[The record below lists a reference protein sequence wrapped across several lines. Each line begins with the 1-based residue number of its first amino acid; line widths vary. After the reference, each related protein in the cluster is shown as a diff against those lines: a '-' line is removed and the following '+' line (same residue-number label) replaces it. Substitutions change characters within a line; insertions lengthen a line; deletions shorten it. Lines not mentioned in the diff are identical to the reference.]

1 MDSLQVQAMNQAQD
15 ARRTTEL
22 TRIAAACE
30 RLECGEYGF
39 CAKCGSD
46 ITPARLQN
54 DSAVSFCLACA

>member
-1 MDSLQVQAMNQAQD
+1 MNQAQD

-30 RLECGEYGF
+30 RLKCGEYGF